1 MFYPRLALSR
11 IFREQNRTIQNATAA
26 GIVVTC
32 HVSPPRNR
40 SMKALVLL
48 SVLLGFSAPT
58 FAVEIALVNPGFEM
72 PMKAGEIPGW
82 NQMQHAGAL
91 AYEMTT
97 DTKQFHGGKHSF
109 RMYRTIAQV
118 YGSLEQKVSAAKL
131 IGKTVELSAQLRTA
145 DVGKKGWRLILNFM
159 SADGNSIA
167 QKKSE
172 LMIGTSKKWQT
183 ISLQD
188 KVPVATTWI
197 SVSVVLLDEGTGWL
211 DDVRLRT
218 VDK

>member
-1 MFYPRLALSR
+1 
-11 IFREQNRTIQNATAA
+11 
-26 GIVVTC
+26 
-32 HVSPPRNR
+32 
-40 SMKALVLL
+40 MKALVLL
-48 SVLLGFSAPT
+48 SVLLGFSAST
-58 FAVEIALVNPGFEM
+58 FAAEIVLVNPGFEM

-97 DTKQFHGGKHSF
+97 DNKQFHGGKHSF
-109 RMYRTIAQV
+109 RMHRTVAQV
-118 YGSLEQKVSAAKL
+118 YGTLEQRVSAEKL

-159 SADGNSIA
+159 SGDGNSIA

-172 LMIGTSKKWQT
+172 PMSGTSSKWQA

-188 KVPVATTWI
+188 KVPAATTWI
-197 SVSVVLLDEGTGWL
+197 SVSVVLLDEGTGWV
-211 DDVRLRT
+211 DDVQLRT
-218 VDK
+218 IEN

>member
-1 MFYPRLALSR
+1 
-11 IFREQNRTIQNATAA
+11 
-26 GIVVTC
+26 
-32 HVSPPRNR
+32 
-40 SMKALVLL
+40 MKALVLL
-48 SVLLGFSAPT
+48 SVLLAFAAPI
-58 FAVEIALVNPGFEM
+58 FAAEIALVNPGFEM
-72 PMKAGEIPGW
+72 PMKGGEIPGW

-97 DTKQFHGGKHSF
+97 DNKQFHGGKHSF
-109 RMYRTIAQV
+109 RMHRTVAQV
-118 YGSLEQKVSAAKL
+118 YGTLEQRVSAEKL

-159 SADGNSIA
+159 SGDGNSIA

-172 LMIGTSKKWQT
+172 PMTGTSAKWQT
-183 ISLQD
+183 ITLQD

-197 SVSVVLLDEGTGWL
+197 SVSVVLLDEGTGWV

-218 VDK
+218 VEN

>member
-1 MFYPRLALSR
+1 
-11 IFREQNRTIQNATAA
+11 
-26 GIVVTC
+26 
-32 HVSPPRNR
+32 
-40 SMKALVLL
+40 MKALVLL
-48 SVLLGFSAPT
+48 CVLLGFAAP
-58 FAVEIALVNPGFEM
+58 AVAAEIALVNPGFEM
-72 PMKAGEIPGW
+72 PVKADEIPGW

-97 DTKQFHGGKHSF
+97 DSKQFHGGKHSF
-109 RMYRTIAQV
+109 RMHRTVNQV
-118 YGSLEQKVSAAKL
+118 YGSLEQKVAAEKL

-159 SADGNSIA
+159 SGDGNSIT

-172 LMIGTSKKWQT
+172 PMVGTSTKWQKIT
-183 ISLQD
+183 LED

-197 SVSVVLLDEGTGWL
+197 SVSVVLLDEGTGWV

-218 VDK
+218 VEN